1 MKAYEN
7 IVQLLA
13 KADVEKVFTLP
24 SSGFLSLVSELYEY
38 DEADF
43 DVVETR
49 HEQNAVAMADS
60 YSRASDEIGFCIVGM
75 GPAISQTGLALGTA
89 EQKGSNVL
97 VLATEPSTSGRFAP
111 GVTFDP
117 KAFRQESFLYS
128 FFDDVV
134 SIRDPATVQSDFSR
148 ALRRVK
154 AGQGPVAVQIAGNVL
169 SSDIPDDPIDDRS
182 LFGITGTSSKPEP
195 PRGTPSEAAIDEFVE
210 TYLDSDAT
218 VPPVIVAGDGAVK
231 SDARESIVQLAEQM
245 NALLVSSLQA
255 KNYLSDHPFYL
266 GFTGNYGSVLANRYL
281 SEADLVVGIGCS
293 LNPFTTDSGHLL
305 RDEAKVIHVDSNP
318 SHIGRYAPVDCG
330 IVGDAD
336 TTAEAMARAL
346 EREGLDRSGVFWTD
360 SLKAEIE
367 EFDPWEEASYSQK
380 ADRIDPREL
389 MDALDEILPEGRS
402 VSFAPSHNGCWVLD
416 GITVTRDDNLLFTG
430 DLAAIGL
437 ELQFGI
443 GAAATSSENTSIAF
457 CGDVA
462 FMMACQE
469 VDTAVRHDLP
479 VITIVLN
486 DDAAGSEAAYLESHN
501 QSIEPALVRTPD
513 IAGMARSMGAEGY
526 TVRDRADIEDLED
539 VLGGDPAGPIVVDCK
554 IDRDVLHRAFRG
566 KTTGYE

>member
-13 KADVEKVFTLP
+13 KADVDRVFTLP

-38 DEADF
+38 QDADF
-43 DVVETR
+43 DVVEVR
-49 HEQNAVAMADS
+49 HEQTAVAMADS
-60 YSRASDEIGFCIVGM
+60 YSRVSDGIGFCIVGM
-75 GPAISQTGLALGTA
+75 GPAISQTGLALATA
-89 EQKGSNVL
+89 QQKQSNVL

-111 GVTFDP
+111 GITFDP

-154 AGQGPVAVQIAGNVL
+154 TGQGPVAVQIAGNVL
-169 SSDIPDDPIDDRS
+169 SGDVPDAPMDDRS
-182 LFGITGTSSKPEP
+182 LFGITKTSAKPES
-195 PRGTPSEAAIDEFVE
+195 PRGTPSEAAVAEFVD

-231 SDARESIVQLAEQM
+231 SDAKESVVRLAERM

-266 GFTGNYGSVLANRYL
+266 GFSGNYGSVLANKHL
-281 SEADLVVGIGCS
+281 SEADLVVSIGCS
-293 LNPFTTDSGHLL
+293 LNPFTTDSGYLL
-305 RDEAKVIHVDSNP
+305 RDEAKVVHVDSNP
-318 SHIGRYAPVDCG
+318 ANIGRYTSVDCG
-330 IVGDAD
+330 IVGDAR
-336 TTAEAMARAL
+336 TTAEAMVNAL
-346 EREGLDRSGVFWTD
+346 EDEGLDRSDVFWTD
-360 SLKAEIE
+360 SLKADIEAFSPWDEIE
-367 EFDPWEEASYSQK
+367 YSTK
-380 ADRIDPREL
+380 DDRIDPREL
-389 MDALDEILPEGRS
+389 IGVLDRILPDGRS
-402 VSFAPSHNGCWVLD
+402 VSVAPSHNGCWVLD
-416 GITVTRDDNLLFTG
+416 GITISESDDLLFTG

-443 GAAATSSENTSIAF
+443 GAAAASKENTSIAF

-479 VITIVLN
+479 VIVIVLN
-486 DDAAGSEAAYLESHN
+486 DDAAGSEAAYLESINH
-501 QSIEPALVRTPD
+501 SVEPALVETPD
-513 IAGMARSMGAEGY
+513 IEGMARSMGAEGY
-526 TVRDRADIEDLED
+526 TVRDRDDIEDLQE
-539 VLGGDPAGPIVVDCK
+539 VLGGELSGPIVVDCK
-554 IDRDVLHRAFRG
+554 VDRDVVHRAFQG